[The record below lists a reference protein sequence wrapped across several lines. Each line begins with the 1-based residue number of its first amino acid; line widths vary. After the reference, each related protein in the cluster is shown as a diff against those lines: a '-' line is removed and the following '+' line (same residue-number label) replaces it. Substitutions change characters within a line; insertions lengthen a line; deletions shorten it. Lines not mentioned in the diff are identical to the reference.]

1 MHKFPAQIAFHIW
14 GQLMQSIACGKQQNS
29 LNNKERERGR
39 WINRDRAKLRHVIE
53 SRVKAN

>member
-29 LNNKERERGR
+29 LNNKEREGGRGR
-39 WINRDRAKLRHVIE
+39 RTKRDRE
-53 SRVKAN
+53 PS